1 MKTSLG
7 PLIEFMQIRK
17 DKQKLK
23 KYIENHRE
31 FLDTTPDEL
40 FGLIA
45 ELLDAAWMIEKRK
58 EYKRKDGVYT
68 MCTGMKEWLD
78 DVFQDGK
85 KEGEIRGE
93 QAGFTQACH
102 IISEINRG
110 NSVSAIA
117 SKYAVSENQVLM
129 VIHAMRPEV
138 GN

>member
-1 MKTSLG
+1 MGNRDIL
-7 PLIEFMQIRK
+7 
-17 DKQKLK
+17 
-23 KYIENHRE
+23 N
-31 FLDTTPDEL
+31 TTPDEL

-85 KEGEIRGE
+85 KEGERRGE